1 MNCLEN
7 GHQGQRNKE
16 NQMSLKVDIKV
27 EEKWTQSKQ
36 RKTVNLSKKR
46 DLKLKR
52 NK

>member
-27 EEKWTQSKQ
+27 EETKNS
-36 RKTVNLSKKR
+36 R
-46 DLKLKR
+46 
-52 NK
+52 